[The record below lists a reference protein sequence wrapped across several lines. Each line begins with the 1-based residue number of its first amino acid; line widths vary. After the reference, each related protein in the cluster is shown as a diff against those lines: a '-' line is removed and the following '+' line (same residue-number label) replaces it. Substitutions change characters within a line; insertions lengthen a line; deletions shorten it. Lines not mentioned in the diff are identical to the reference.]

1 MQQEFRIEPQE
12 PESTRYTAAF
22 EACWSVHRY
31 GTKLTA
37 WKAGVKKEFTPANWL
52 WPQEYLEKRHKL
64 DLKWIEGKYIPH
76 LSSIINGERWHD
88 NYPKKKQ
95 DRYDAATQELPRR
108 MSPEQEAAAREAG
121 KRALQELKGIVH

>member
-37 WKAGVKKEFTPANWL
+37 WKAGVKKEWTPGNWL
-52 WPQEYLEKRHKL
+52 WLQEYLEKRHKL

-88 NYPKKKQ
+88 SYQKKKQ
-95 DRYDAATQELPRR
+95 DRYDAATQDLPRR
-108 MSPEQEAAAREAG
+108 MSPAEEQAAREAG
-121 KRALQELKGIVH
+121 ERALQELKGLVH